1 MRQFEFENG
10 KNQIL
15 PKQNRSFELSNHRNR
30 FKTNYKNQKKEMK
43 TIALIICNILF
54 ATTSIAQIKKNDT
67 VINKVFPKLSAET
80 LSKKAIEFPKDVK
93 GKPTII
99 VIAFKREAQ
108 DQIDPWLAAISKK
121 FKNKEINYYE
131 IPMMSGGYKIISGII
146 DGGMRGG
153 VPPAL
158 HDFVASYYGNLDNYI
173 SYLNIKKDKNCY
185 LFLLDKNG
193 IIKFKTE
200 SAINA
205 NKLQELEK
213 NVAALLR

>member
-1 MRQFEFENG
+1 
-10 KNQIL
+10 
-15 PKQNRSFELSNHRNR
+15 
-30 FKTNYKNQKKEMK
+30 MK
-43 TIALIICNILF
+43 TIVLIICGTLI
-54 ATTSIAQIKKNDT
+54 AMTSIAQVKKIDT
-67 VINKVFPKLSAET
+67 VINKVFPNLSAET

-108 DQIDPWLAAISKK
+108 NQIDPWLAAISKK
-121 FKNKEINYYE
+121 YKKKEINYYE

-200 SAINA
+200 STINPV
-205 NKLQELEK
+205 KLQELET
-213 NVAALLR
+213 NIGALLK

>member
-1 MRQFEFENG
+1 
-10 KNQIL
+10 
-15 PKQNRSFELSNHRNR
+15 
-30 FKTNYKNQKKEMK
+30 
-43 TIALIICNILF
+43 
-54 ATTSIAQIKKNDT
+54 
-67 VINKVFPKLSAET
+67 
-80 LSKKAIEFPKDVK
+80 
-93 GKPTII
+93 
-99 VIAFKREAQ
+99 
-108 DQIDPWLAAISKK
+108 
-121 FKNKEINYYE
+121 
-131 IPMMSGGYKIISGII
+131 MMSGGYKIISGII

-153 VPPAL
+153 VPHAL

>member
-1 MRQFEFENG
+1 MRLFEFENG

-43 TIALIICNILF
+43 TIALIICNILL

-153 VPPAL
+153 VPRAL

-200 SAINA
+200 STINA

-213 NVAALLR
+213 NVAALLK